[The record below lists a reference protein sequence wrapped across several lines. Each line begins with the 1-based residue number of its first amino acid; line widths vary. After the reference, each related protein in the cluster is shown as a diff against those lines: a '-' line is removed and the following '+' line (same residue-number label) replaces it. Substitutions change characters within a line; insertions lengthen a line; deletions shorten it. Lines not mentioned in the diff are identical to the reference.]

1 MVDLALLQPIS
12 YIAGALGVCVA
23 AVYYVMTLRV
33 QQTNMKATLQTREA
47 QLFNSL
53 YQRFGTSDY
62 CKQYVTC
69 MNLSW
74 NSYDDFTKKY
84 PDDSYETLQFY
95 SLCNWYKTMNLLVEQ
110 NYVGAYDMGRL
121 IAADYF
127 PFWEKF
133 KPIVKEMRL
142 SLGESILVDMDRL
155 YAILKEANKDIVV
168 NHEAFHSYF
177 LGKNKGH
184 S

>member
-1 MVDLALLQPIS
+1 
-12 YIAGALGVCVA
+12 
-23 AVYYVMTLRV
+23 MTLRV
-33 QQTNMKATLQTREA
+33 QQTNMKTTLQTREA

-95 SLCNWYKTMNLLVEQ
+95 SPCNWYKTMNLQVEQ
-110 NYVGAYDMGRL
+110 KYVSAYDMGRL
-121 IAADYF
+121 IAFDF
-127 PFWEKF
+127 IGFWEKF
-133 KPIVKEMRL
+133 KPVVEGMRRRF
-142 SLGESILVDMDRL
+142 GSIALVDLDKL
-155 YAILKEANKDIVV
+155 YVALKEASGEIKV
-168 NHEAFHSYF
+168 NQEGLRARTSCWFSLKTIYRRKKIIT
-177 LGKNKGH
+177 L
-184 S
+184 